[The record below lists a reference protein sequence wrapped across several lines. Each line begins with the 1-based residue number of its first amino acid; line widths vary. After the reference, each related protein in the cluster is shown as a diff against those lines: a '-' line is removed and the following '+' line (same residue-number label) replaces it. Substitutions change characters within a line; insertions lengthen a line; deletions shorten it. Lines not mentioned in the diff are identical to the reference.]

1 MAIQTTT
8 GKSPAIDACTDNG
21 ALVLTF
27 SNGMKLRLD
36 PALLNADVREA
47 ALLHGFKQKL
57 VDAAAISRD
66 PATGKTATIE
76 TKYAAVREVFDRLHE
91 GLWNKRREG
100 AGAVSGGL
108 LFAAMCRVYEAT
120 KTPEE
125 ISAYLA
131 AKTDEEKAQM
141 RKIGKI
147 AVVIDAI
154 KAERAAAKPA
164 GGIDEAALLAG
175 LED

>member
-1 MAIQTTT
+1 MTVQTTT
-8 GKSPAIDACTDNG
+8 GKTPAIDATVDNG

-27 SNGMKLRLD
+27 SNGMELRLN
-36 PALLNADVREA
+36 PALMSDEVREA

-100 AGAVSGGL
+100 AGAVTGGL

-125 ISAYLA
+125 IRVYLA
-131 AKTDEEKAQM
+131 TKTDEEKVQM

-147 AVVIDAI
+147 AVVIEAI

-164 GGIDEAALLAG
+164 GEIDEAVLLAG